1 MFSICSIKTIAECN
15 ESGDILRKYIY
26 GPGIDQPICMIAV
39 DGETETR
46 YYYHFDGLGSIAA
59 LQNLLRT

>member
-1 MFSICSIKTIAECN
+1 M
-15 ESGDILRKYIY
+15 RKYIY